1 MKIINSIGY
10 SWVDNLDAP
19 MVGNPVLF
27 VSYLLIV
34 TMVPAI
40 GKGQHPVNHMF
51 DFIDVVSDS
60 AI

>member
-1 MKIINSIGY
+1 M
-10 SWVDNLDAP
+10 DNLDAS
-19 MVGNPVLF
+19 MVGNPALF
-27 VSYLLIV
+27 VSYLIIV

-51 DFIDVVSDS
+51 DFVDVMSDS